1 MERAPDSS
9 PLLIYKASAGSGKTY
24 QLALKYITLLLGE
37 FDAAGR
43 YHLLP
48 AANLNRHREILAITF
63 TNKATQEM
71 KQRIIK
77 ELRLLADPQ
86 AKSKYRK
93 DIRALASAAEQS
105 LTTAELDAKISRA
118 ASEALVS
125 MLFNLGEMSVSTID
139 SFFQRV
145 LRSFAYEADLSG
157 NYDLMLENKLITDMA
172 IDNLLAMA
180 CGMGGVRVPD
190 GVSVNY
196 LKERVKNLI
205 VDAAQDKKQ
214 YQLFSADN
222 SIRGEL
228 IQFIYNLSGEEYQAR
243 KEQISAFLKSPQ
255 AITTL
260 TAALKRKKSALQT
273 RIAALVDSICG
284 MDGLNISANGGKLL
298 AKWREADFDSFT
310 KTNFSILLGNSSP
323 SSILNKK
330 GNDATALLGF
340 ESAAAELLE
349 VSRLWLS
356 INVML
361 SQMNF
366 MGLFRE
372 ILEVERNLKV
382 RTNTIMLSDTN
393 ELLHRIIDGS
403 DTPFIYER
411 IGQRLRHFLID
422 EFQDTSQMQWKNLVP
437 LLLESLGSSRQNLVI
452 GDVKQCIYRF
462 RNSDPELLQN
472 LEHSGLLAPYR
483 SEISSVTMDTNWR
496 SSGVVVEFNNDIF
509 SRVDSTAGVSAAKLK
524 AYVPEGVC
532 QKPSRADLPGY
543 VDVALVKDTTD
554 EGYRRMVEN
563 IRRQLD
569 AGYPA
574 SQIVVLVRTNGQA
587 RKVVDYLLAQTLE
600 GGMLEG
606 ESVLS
611 DEALM
616 VASSAAVQWIV
627 GKLHRLDMLD
637 LNPDKRLDR
646 RGLPQA
652 SPTDVD
658 RLQEILDRLN
668 SSGTESPLEE
678 MISEFNRRRLDTES
692 ERDLEAELAKLSNGL
707 SLYELV
713 EELVR
718 ALPNSSLRVRDAQYI
733 SAFQD
738 LVYDYCAIKAP
749 TLHGFIKLWDG
760 SLADKAAVGLSDG
773 IEAIRV
779 MTIHKSKG
787 LEFAA
792 VHLPDVSNTLADI
805 RGHRWFDTT
814 TLFDALDWEGPYP
827 RFFPLEQKAGS
838 GNLLATYFR
847 NEMNEAIEDTVVDEI
862 NALYV
867 AFTRAKQELII
878 TIKDSTTKEAGGFA
892 PHTPAALFV
901 PVLEAMKPSGGE
913 NRWQFGAPTEN
924 FGVEAASEADFDRLP
939 LDRYDV
945 EPRRDIW
952 AMTKVAETDDA
963 GNVL

>member
-1 MERAPDSS
+1 MKRNPDSS

-24 QLALKYITLLLGE
+24 QLALKYITLLIGE
-37 FDAAGR
+37 FDAGGR

-77 ELRLLADPQ
+77 ELRLLANPE
-86 AKSKYRK
+86 APSKYRK
-93 DIRALASAAEQS
+93 DIRALAEPAEPA
-105 LTTAELDAKISRA
+105 LTRAELDSKISVA
-118 ASEALVS
+118 ASGALVS
-125 MLFNLGEMSVSTID
+125 MLFNLGEMNVSTID

-172 IDNLLAMA
+172 IDNMLAMA
-180 CGMGGVRVPD
+180 CGLGGVRVPA
-190 GVSVNY
+190 GVSVGY

-222 SIRGEL
+222 TIRSEL
-228 IQFIYNLSGEEYQAR
+228 IQFVYNLSGEEYQAR

-255 AITTL
+255 AIKTL
-260 TAALKRKKSALQT
+260 TSALKREKNIRQT
-273 RIAALVDSICG
+273 RIAALVDSIVG
-284 MDGLNISANGGKLL
+284 LDGLNISANGLKLL
-298 AKWREADFDSFT
+298 TKWREADFDSFT
-310 KTNFSILLGNSSP
+310 KANLAILLGKSP
-323 SSILNKK
+323 ATSILNKK
-330 GNDATALLGF
+330 GNDASALLGF
-340 ESAAAELLE
+340 EASAAELIE

-361 SQMNF
+361 AQMNF

-372 ILEVERNLKV
+372 ILEVERSLKV

-472 LEHSGLLAPYR
+472 LEQSGELSAYR
-483 SEISSVTMDTNWR
+483 NDICSVTMDTNWR
-496 SSGVVVEFNNDIF
+496 SSSVVVGFNNDIF
-509 SRVDSTAGVSAAKLK
+509 SRISATSGVSASKVR

-532 QKPSRADLPGY
+532 QKPSRTDLPGY
-543 VDVALVKDTTD
+543 VDVALVKDPGVD
-554 EGYRRMVEN
+554 GFDRMAEN
-563 IRRQLD
+563 IRRELD

-574 SQIVVLVRTNGQA
+574 SQIVVLVRTNSQA
-587 RKVVDYLLAQTLE
+587 RKVVDFLLGQTLE
-600 GGMLEG
+600 GGLLEG
-606 ESVLS
+606 QSVLS

-616 VASSAAVQWIV
+616 VASSSAVQWIV

-637 LNPDKRLDR
+637 LSPEKRLDR

-652 SPTDVD
+652 SLTDVD
-658 RLQEILDRLN
+658 RMQEILDRLN
-668 SSGTESPLEE
+668 ADGTENPLEE

-692 ERDLEAELAKLSNGL
+692 ERDLEAELAMLSNGL

-718 ALPNSSLRVRDAQYI
+718 ALPNSSLRQRDAQFI

-738 LVYDYCAIKAP
+738 LVYDYCATKAP
-749 TLHGFIKLWDG
+749 TLHGFMQLWDG

-792 VHLPDVSNTLADI
+792 VHLPDVSNSLADI
-805 RGHRWFDTT
+805 RGHRWFETT
-814 TLFDALDWEGPYP
+814 SLFEALDWEGPYP
-827 RFFPLEQKAGS
+827 RFFPLEQKGGS
-838 GNLLATYFR
+838 GNLLATCFSD
-847 NEMNEAIEDTVVDEI
+847 EMNEVIEDTVVDEL

-892 PHTPAALFV
+892 PHTPAALLV
-901 PVLEAMKPSGGE
+901 PVLEELRPSGGE
-913 NRWQFGAPTEN
+913 NRWQFGTPTEK
-924 FGVEAASEADFDRLP
+924 FDVETVEADFDRLP
-939 LDRYDV
+939 LDCYDV

-952 AMTKVAETDDA
+952 AMTKVAETDDS
-963 GNVL
+963 GLIL